1 MECPMRNR
9 LLLRMSLFFDLYVN
23 DDIRREESMAEKK
36 KYSTIKDVAELA
48 QTSTAS
54 VSSVLNPNSTR
65 YISNELR
72 ERVLKAAK
80 ELNYYKSSVASSLK
94 GMQMRTIALLLPQF
108 QNPFFLRIAAS
119 IERWAYTHDFTIYIC
134 NSLDQPDREKKII
147 ERALSQR
154 VDGVIISPTSH
165 GAENTQ
171 ILRDLHIPYVVVD
184 RPLVGVP
191 SYSYATFDNFQLGAL
206 ACQHLI
212 DRGHRKL
219 GFLEWTS
226 PVESIQLRRFAVEQI
241 ARENRADLV
250 VEYSAE
256 IDRQA
261 GYQAMERL
269 MNKADGMTGLI
280 FGQHMLAEGAYEY
293 LRDRRLNIPEDIS
306 VVMLGTPDWALLHNP
321 RFTCVKQP
329 EQELGLA
336 AADMLLEQI
345 EKTAGG
351 RTERKAC
358 FNCTLL
364 PGESVKTL

>member
-1 MECPMRNR
+1 
-9 LLLRMSLFFDLYVN
+9 MSG
-23 DDIRREESMAEKK
+23 KK
-36 KYSTIKDVAELA
+36 KYSTIKEVAELA

-54 VSSVLNPNSTR
+54 VSSVLNPNNTR
-65 YISNELR
+65 YISDALR

-119 IERWAYTHDFTIYIC
+119 VERWAYTHDFTILIC
-134 NSLDQPDREKKII
+134 NSLDQPAREKKII

-154 VDGVIISPTSH
+154 VDGIILSPTSK

-171 ILRDLHIPYVVVD
+171 ILRDLHVPYVAVD

-191 SYSYATFDNFQLGAL
+191 DYSYATFDNFQFGAL

-212 DRGHRKL
+212 DHGHRKI

-226 PVESIQLRRFAVEQI
+226 PVETIQLRRSAVEQI
-241 ARENRADLV
+241 ARENGAALV
-250 VEYSAE
+250 VEYSAQM
-256 IDRQA
+256 DRQA
-261 GYQAMERL
+261 GYQTMAQL
-269 MNKADGMTGLI
+269 MQKADGMTGLI
-280 FGQHMLAEGAYEY
+280 FGQNMLAEGAYEY
-293 LRDRRLNIPEDIS
+293 LRDHHLRIPEDIS

-345 EKTAGG
+345 EATGEAG
-351 RTERKAC
+351 AC
-358 FNCTLL
+358 RQARFCCTLM